1 MSLFGPSGPLSISEA
16 GVLHRTARSTA
27 SLQLD
32 AAKYICFQ
40 NFIPR
45 KPLTTKAKG
54 RRDCEQKNLPLQSSA
69 SSSYTGQRRK
79 PAGVMS
85 GRSLGEKEN
94 RPQEGSFQQQQQR
107 RRLGGFQ
114 KEQGRMHL
122 QLHIQRAGAS
132 PSSHNTWAVRSCRLC
147 AIRLRDDSLSTL
159 ETRQSSSFLLHSALS
174 LKQRATASLDV
185 PPCIVPTSPPKIRH
199 LFVSPLHFSS

>member
-1 MSLFGPSGPLSISEA
+1 MAYE
-16 GVLHRTARSTA
+16 
-27 SLQLD
+27 D
-32 AAKYICFQ
+32 
-40 NFIPR
+40 
-45 KPLTTKAKG
+45 
-54 RRDCEQKNLPLQSSA
+54 LPLQSSA

-132 PSSHNTWAVRSCRLC
+132 PSSHNTWAVRSFRLC
-147 AIRLRDDSLSTL
+147 AIRS
-159 ETRQSSSFLLHSALS
+159 RQEAQGSSSFLLHSALS
-174 LKQRATASLDV
+174 SKQRATASPDV
-185 PPCIVPTSPPKIRH
+185 PPCIVPTSPPRIRH